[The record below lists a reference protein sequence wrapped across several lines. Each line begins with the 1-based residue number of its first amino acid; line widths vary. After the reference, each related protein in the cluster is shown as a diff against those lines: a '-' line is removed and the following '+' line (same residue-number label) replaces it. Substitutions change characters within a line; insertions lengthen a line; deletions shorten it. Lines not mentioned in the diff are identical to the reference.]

1 MLRKRIIPTLLWKQA
16 GLVKGEKF
24 DSWRNVGS
32 VMPSIKLYSKRDV
45 DGLILLNID
54 KTNRDLD
61 PNYNL
66 IKEFCENC
74 FVPFYYGGGISNIDQ
89 IYNLLK
95 NGIDKIVINSF
106 LYNDLN
112 FLREINL
119 NFGTQFV
126 VASIDYKKIEDKY
139 ICFSHNGKKN
149 EEKEV
154 IDWINEI
161 EKIGVSEIILT
172 SIDHDGLMK
181 GFDYEFM
188 ELLTKNINS
197 NLIMSGGA
205 GKPDDMFK
213 AFQYKNVD
221 AVAAASLFHF
231 KEITPRD
238 CKLYLKT
245 KKINVR

>member
-1 MLRKRIIPTLLWKQA
+1 MLKKRIIPTLLWKQA

-32 VMPSIKLYSKRDV
+32 VMPSIKVYSKRDV

-54 KTNRDLD
+54 QTSRDID

-66 IKEFCENC
+66 IKDFCENC
-74 FVPFYYGGGISNIDQ
+74 FVPFYYGGGITNIDQ

-95 NGIDKIVINSF
+95 VGIDKIVINSF
-106 LYNDLN
+106 LYNDLS
-112 FLREINL
+112 LLKDINS
-119 NFGTQFV
+119 NFGRQFV
-126 VASIDYKKIEDKY
+126 VASIDYKKIGKKY
-139 ICFSHNGKKN
+139 ICYSHNGKKN
-149 EEKEV
+149 EKKEV
-154 IDWINEI
+154 INWIKEI

-181 GFDYEFM
+181 GYDYEFM
-188 ELLTKNINS
+188 KIYSKDINS

-205 GKPDDMFK
+205 GKPEDMCK
-213 AFQYKNVD
+213 AFQFKNVD

-231 KEITPRD
+231 KEITPQD
-238 CKLYLKT
+238 CKIHLKAN
-245 KKINVR
+245 NVNIR

>member
-1 MLRKRIIPTLLWKQA
+1 MLKKRIIPTLLWKQA

-154 IDWINEI
+154 SDWINEI

-205 GKPDDMFK
+205 GKPEDMFK

-238 CKLYLKT
+238 CKLYLKA

>member
-54 KTNRDLD
+54 KTNKDLD

-154 IDWINEI
+154 SDWINEI

>member
-1 MLRKRIIPTLLWKQA
+1 VLKKRIIPTLLWKKA

-54 KTNRDLD
+54 PTNRDLD

-74 FVPFYYGGGISNIDQ
+74 FVPFYYGGGISKIDQ

-154 IDWINEI
+154 SDWINEI

-188 ELLTKNINS
+188 EILTKNINS
-197 NLIMSGGA
+197 NLIISGGA

-238 CKLYLKT
+238 CKLYLKA